1 MLVHIHPPD
10 FALLVIAF
18 DPETLLLDTA
28 QFKDFNLHVENS
40 GRAVTLGGGNTEA
53 RDRTIP

>member
-1 MLVHIHPPD
+1 
-10 FALLVIAF
+10 LLVIAF